1 MNPKKNPDIKI
12 FFCMRTL
19 LFCRNREKQNK
30 KIPNMNVCRKTGCGL
45 PTGRPTYV
53 FCEEHR
59 KIGRKRTQNHRLKL
73 KGVSET
79 TTSASNISNE
89 FSQTFSQHQ
98 RSEVTESK
106 TDRIIHR
113 NLDGTS
119 ITKETVTAVTKAEEV
134 ICSMTNT
141 VKEIHSSSVQF
152 YQQSIT
158 EKYKNALSNHDR
170 IKYVTSKLKATD
182 SPFDYRQE
190 TLFDSLQSMTLPEL
204 LEQEEQFLRRA
215 LESVSTLQD
224 VLPLVPIHSAL
235 REMIVHVQK
244 DYDLYM
250 PYTEYSNVST
260 SDEVEEQVFRKGRL
274 LQQERIR
281 EHFDNPEVHA
291 TELKRHFL
299 FVDHSMIWFGER
311 RMPTLQQ
318 MYTDMKKQEDTREEI
333 STKHVQ
339 SLLDDPSW
347 RPTQTISP
355 SEEPRMKTALDL
367 YDHMNDAIYTNC
379 VFEQGSAWDAWK
391 SKICEHY
398 LLLKLL
404 IGDTPEDVKMFP
416 QSIRRG
422 VSHRELMDS
431 SFFELDFAFYN
442 GRRTEDVGEL
452 SITMENSREITGVC
466 IEMPLLLQKLQ
477 PVCDAL
483 VAAEIRRFK
492 QDPAW
497 SLVTPDNLIK
507 RHLGSA
513 DSNITESID
522 KLLSGTYPE
531 DGMTQKRLL
540 DMVETVYMNHGQDG
554 NPYNNAH
561 YSRLAD
567 MLPAS
572 HKQRLDNNKSQNLPR
587 EMLQL
592 MNSRQKKLKL

>member
-1 MNPKKNPDIKI
+1 
-12 FFCMRTL
+12 
-19 LFCRNREKQNK
+19 
-30 KIPNMNVCRKTGCGL
+30 MNVCRKTGCGL
-45 PTGRPTYV
+45 PTGRPSYV

-79 TTSASNISNE
+79 TTSAGSISNE

-119 ITKETVTAVTKAEEV
+119 ITKETVTAITKAEEV

-158 EKYKNALSNHDR
+158 EKYKHALSNHDR

-215 LESVSTLQD
+215 LEGVSTLQE
-224 VLPLVPIHSAL
+224 VTTLVPIHSAL

-260 SDEVEEQVFRKGRL
+260 SDEVEEQVFLKGRL

-281 EHFDNPEVHA
+281 EHFDNPEVHS

-299 FVDHSMIWFGER
+299 FVDHSMIWFGDR

-339 SLLDDPSW
+339 TLLDDPSW
-347 RPTQTISP
+347 RPTKTIAS
-355 SEEPRMKTALDL
+355 SEEPRMKRALDL
-367 YDHMNDAIYTNC
+367 YDHMNEAIYAKC

-416 QSIRRG
+416 QSIRKG
-422 VSHRELMDS
+422 ITCRELMDS
-431 SFFELDFAFYN
+431 SFFDLDFAFYN
-442 GRRTEDVGEL
+442 GRRTEDVGEI
-452 SITMENSREITGVC
+452 SITMEDSREITGVC

-483 VAAEIRRFK
+483 VATEIRRFK

-497 SLVTPDNLIK
+497 ALVTPDNLIK

-554 NPYNNAH
+554 NPYNNSH

-572 HKQRLDNNKSQNLPR
+572 HKQRLDNSKSQNLPH

-592 MNSRQKKLKL
+592 MNSRQKKIKL

>member
-1 MNPKKNPDIKI
+1 
-12 FFCMRTL
+12 
-19 LFCRNREKQNK
+19 
-30 KIPNMNVCRKTGCGL
+30 MNVCRKTGCGL

-98 RSEVTESK
+98 RSEVTDSK
-106 TDRIIHR
+106 TDRVIHK

-134 ICSMTNT
+134 ICSMTNA

-152 YQQSIT
+152 YQKSIT
-158 EKYKNALSNHDR
+158 EKYKHALSNHDR
-170 IKYVTSKLKATD
+170 IKYVTSKLKAID

-190 TLFDSLQSMTLPEL
+190 TLFYSLQSMTLPEL

-215 LESVSTLQD
+215 LAGVSTLQD

-235 REMIVHVQK
+235 HEMIVHVKK

-250 PYTEYSNVST
+250 PYTEYSVVST

-299 FVDHSMIWFGER
+299 LADHSVIWFGER

-318 MYTDMKKQEDTREEI
+318 MFTDMKKQEDTREEI

-339 SLLDDPSW
+339 SLLEDPSW
-347 RPTQTISP
+347 HPTQTISP
-355 SEEPRMKTALDL
+355 SEEPRMKTALEL
-367 YDHMNDAIYTNC
+367 YDHMNEAIYTNC

-404 IGDTPEDVKMFP
+404 IGDTPEDVNLSP

-442 GRRTEDVGEL
+442 CRRTEDVGEL
-452 SITMENSREITGVC
+452 SVIMEDSREITGVC

-483 VAAEIRRFK
+483 VATEIRRF
-492 QDPAW
+492 QHDPAW
-497 SLVTPDNLIK
+497 ALVTPDNLIK

-531 DGMTQKRLL
+531 DGMTQQRLL

-554 NPYNNAH
+554 NPYTNAH

-567 MLPAS
+567 MLPA
-572 HKQRLDNNKSQNLPR
+572 HYKQLLDNNKSQNLPHD
-587 EMLQL
+587 MLQL
-592 MNSRQKKLKL
+592 MNSRQKKIKL